1 MQISILLVFHNYEQ
15 ISRILKVSK
24 MLEQGSKFINNF
36 YFQKGKV
43 ALINEKMKEAEE
55 SL

>member
-15 ISRILKVSK
+15 ISRILKAPK
-24 MLEQGSKFINNF
+24 MYDQGSKFINNY

-43 ALINEKMKEAEE
+43 ALINERMKEAEE